1 MADDCFAIF
10 DTFEGE
16 PGRDAHLNG
25 PIAAALISKV
35 GELLAAPPKI
45 RHGTGAR
52 RQGRLIPIL

>member
-10 DTFEGE
+10 GAFEGE

-25 PIAAALISKV
+25 PIAAALISKA

-45 RHGTGAR
+45 RHGMVLADNAD
-52 RQGRLIPIL
+52 

>member
-25 PIAAALISKV
+25 PIAAALISKA
-35 GELLAAPPKI
+35 GELLFAAPPKI
-45 RHGTGAR
+45 RHGTVLADKAY
-52 RQGRLIPIL
+52 